1 MNVNYP
7 HQYFTF
13 HIGQMLLNC
22 KLVDS
27 FSNQKVTCYNMNEVL
42 FILNEAI
49 LFCTFHFKYSPRTL
63 MFLFLLEDL
72 ILLLPIH
79 LIRVYL
85 LFLHLVEKYLILIQ
99 LDFYQSNFTLFFT
112 QLMYSH
118 LWILLISYLG
128 ILITSI
134 SFRILVVNGKSRD

>member
-1 MNVNYP
+1 MNVNYL

-27 FSNQKVTCYNMNEVL
+27 FDIQKETCYNIDEAL

-49 LFCTFHFKYSPRTL
+49 LFCTFHFEYSPRTL
-63 MFLFLLEDL
+63 MFLFILEDL

-85 LFLHLVEKYLILIQ
+85 LYLHLVEKYLILIQ
-99 LDFYQSNFTLFFT
+99 LDFNQSNFTLFFM
-112 QLMYSH
+112 QLMYNH
-118 LWILLISYLG
+118 L
-128 ILITSI
+128 
-134 SFRILVVNGKSRD
+134 